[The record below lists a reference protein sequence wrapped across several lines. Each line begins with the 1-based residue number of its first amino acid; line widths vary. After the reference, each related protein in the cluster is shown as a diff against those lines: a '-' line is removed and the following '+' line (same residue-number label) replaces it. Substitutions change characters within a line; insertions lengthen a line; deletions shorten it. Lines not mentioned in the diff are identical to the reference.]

1 MTAEQH
7 ANLYEQH
14 EWKHPTQVAGIP
26 WKNPVATASG
36 TFQYAAVRWF
46 YDVSQ
51 LGAVTTK
58 GVSPVPWEG
67 NPGIRTAEGPSS
79 NINAVGLQNPG
90 VDHYLEDDLPKLKA
104 INATVIANVAG
115 HCDDDYAEVVSKL
128 DDSPADM
135 LEINVSCPNVSAGGM
150 SVGTDPVALSRL
162 ITRLRKLTDK
172 KMIVKLT
179 PNVTDITVPARAA
192 VEHGADALS
201 MINTLKDMRINIRT
215 GKPIIANVTG
225 GVSGPAVL
233 PVGLAAVYRVR
244 TALPEIP
251 IIGLGGIGQTVA
263 GIANAFGMKV
273 SAWNSHVPAQV
284 FENLNVTPVED
295 MNELISNSD
304 VVSVHMPLLDSTRG
318 IITAKNLD
326 ALRPGTLFVNTAR
339 AEVIEPGAL
348 LARLQRGD
356 IPAALDVFDHEPLA
370 ADDPLCKIPGIV
382 LTPHIAWRTDGAY
395 IGMTKQVVQSIAAFF
410 KGEEFNVVV

>member
-135 LEINVSCPNVSAGGM
+135 LEINVSCPNVTHGGM
-150 SVGTDPVALSRL
+150 SVGTDPIALNRL
-162 ITRLRKLTDK
+162 ITRLRHITSKPL
-172 KMIVKLT
+172 IVKLT
-179 PNVTDITVPARAA
+179 PNVTDIVPIAKAA
-192 VEHGADALS
+192 VDGGADALS
-201 MINTLKDMRINIRT
+201 MINTLVGMRIDIRT
-215 GKPIIANVTG
+215 GEPILANRTG
-225 GVSGPAVL
+225 GVSGPAIL
-233 PVGLAAVYRVR
+233 PIGLSFVWRVR
-244 TALPEIP
+244 QALPDIP
-251 IIGLGGIGQTVA
+251 IIGIGGIDSGEKALEYLYA
-263 GIANAFGMKV
+263 GANA
-273 SAWNSHVPAQV
+273 
-284 FENLNVTPVED
+284 VEVGAVALYEPTAP
-295 MNELISNSD
+295 MRVARELD
-304 VVSVHMPLLDSTRG
+304 DLLDS
-318 IITAKNLD
+318 
-326 ALRPGTLFVNTAR
+326 RP
-339 AEVIEPGAL
+339 E
-348 LARLQRGD
+348 
-356 IPAALDVFDHEPLA
+356 LA
-370 ADDPLCKIPGIV
+370 AKLAAGQ
-382 LTPHIAWRTDGAY
+382 TWR
-395 IGMTKQVVQSIAAFF
+395 
-410 KGEEFNVVV
+410 